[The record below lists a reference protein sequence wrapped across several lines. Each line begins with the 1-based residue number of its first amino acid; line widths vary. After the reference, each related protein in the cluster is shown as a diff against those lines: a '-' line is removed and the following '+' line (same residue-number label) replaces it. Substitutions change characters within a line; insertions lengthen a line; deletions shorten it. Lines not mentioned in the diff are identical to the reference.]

1 MECTGGE
8 AEYKTP
14 KCCYII
20 CYGDTPS
27 EGRPGSLSACFSVGF
42 WEREVGQ
49 GKTRT
54 FVQRQGRMPPYFC
67 NLKAQLFFF
76 LYSHLLLISPDKTIH
91 EKVSDSKQGP
101 HTRQLHCEI
110 RSLMKK
116 EAQLLTNN
124 KQIGIVSRSDHEKG
138 IRVSIGNTQAE
149 QGSELCFM
157 LLRHSHRPNQI
168 KWRAK
173 SHKAIRLS
181 FFLLHAWNY
190 ILKLRVIFQSLRR
203 GQALGTSGTPI
214 FSFRNMKSSSKL
226 HSWVSNV

>member
-1 MECTGGE
+1 
-8 AEYKTP
+8 
-14 KCCYII
+14 
-20 CYGDTPS
+20 
-27 EGRPGSLSACFSVGF
+27 
-42 WEREVGQ
+42 
-49 GKTRT
+49 
-54 FVQRQGRMPPYFC
+54 MPPYFC

-157 LLRHSHRPNQI
+157 LLRHSHHPNQI

-181 FFLLHAWNY
+181 FFLLHA
-190 ILKLRVIFQSLRR
+190 
-203 GQALGTSGTPI
+203 
-214 FSFRNMKSSSKL
+214 
-226 HSWVSNV
+226 